1 VSFQTR
7 LQASTRKINKLL
19 KEIKE
24 QVELKQE
31 FFFKRYSYSVQQLL
45 DCSEIKNIDAALA
58 MSVK

>member
-24 QVELKQE
+24 QVELKQG

-45 DCSEIKNIDAALA
+45 DCSEIKTLTLR
-58 MSVK
+58 